1 MVGAS
6 DGAVGGIVVWELAVK
21 VDCRFMYDL
30 AILGNEDGLE
40 ALCGEVKAEEERRI
54 VVRGHE

>member
-6 DGAVGGIVVWELAVK
+6 DGAVGGIVVWEFAIK

-30 AILGNEDGLE
+30 AVLGNEDGLE
-40 ALCGEVKAEEERRI
+40 ALCG
-54 VVRGHE
+54 